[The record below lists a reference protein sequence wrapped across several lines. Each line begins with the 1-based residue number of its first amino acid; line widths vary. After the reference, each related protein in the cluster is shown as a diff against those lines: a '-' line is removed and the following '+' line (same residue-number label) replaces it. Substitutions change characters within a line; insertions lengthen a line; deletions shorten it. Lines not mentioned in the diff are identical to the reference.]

1 MSNMTMTP
9 TIVQNAVQSLQ
20 ESLLGEDSQVF
31 WAPLGAVVL
40 TDEAVYEVYLYDE
53 DQIIIQ
59 QGTLEKGRG
68 WEDVTS
74 SVSLELPETTPL
86 TYGDL
91 YS

>member
-1 MSNMTMTP
+1 MTMTP
-9 TIVQNAVQSLQ
+9 TIVQDAVNRLE
-20 ESLLGEDSQVF
+20 ESLLGAETQVF

-68 WEDVTS
+68 WEDVTAE
-74 SVSLELPETTPL
+74 VK
-86 TYGDL
+86 
-91 YS
+91 